1 MTSKKI
7 VLSLFTALTVTSCG
21 TEIGQTDPNQ
31 EITQM
36 SNNNSVQAQ
45 FANNSESE
53 AKEIFIDEE
62 YYKAFPDKEL
72 SGQISQ
78 IENGTIPQQVKT
90 SNVDEVKAQSFLS
103 IFNRKATIEIYDS
116 FGTPEKFTVLGRLY
130 KKKSISPELTS
141 DSKLKNIF
149 RNIKYFT
156 PDGIENTDVNVVA
169 GGLSRIAR
177 TDNKGYFRAE
187 FSNTTLPLGVS
198 PLSAKLIANKY
209 KYDIPK
215 EEVVIDKSDSD
226 KIGIISDIDDTVK
239 YTGVDNKLKMIKHI
253 LTGNYK
259 TDKEIPG
266 VSTLYK
272 GILSDTQSF
281 NVGSVHYVTGSPT
294 TLYGRIQSFLKLNN
308 FPQGSLALKSAGS
321 IVAPIP
327 SDTYNYKLAKIRP
340 IMAAFPNKKFIMFGD
355 TTQKDADVYLK
366 IKQEFPNNVIGIYI
380 NNATNANPSDPKY
393 AGTLVTNSA
402 IDAAQDLV
410 KKGVISQ
417 AVADKVTSDIK

>member
-1 MTSKKI
+1 MTTKKI
-7 VLSLFTALTVTSCG
+7 VLALFTVTTVTSCG
-21 TEIGQTDPNQ
+21 TDLSDTNSTQQ
-31 EITQM
+31 ITQM
-36 SNNNSVQAQ
+36 SNNTVQAQ

-53 AKEIFIDEE
+53 AEEIFIDEE
-62 YYKAFPDKEL
+62 YYKAFPDREL
-72 SGQISQ
+72 SNQITQ
-78 IENGTIPQQVKT
+78 IENGTIPEQVQT

-130 KKKSISPELTS
+130 KKKSIKPELTS

-156 PDGIENTDVNVVA
+156 PDGIESTEVNVIA
-169 GGLSRIAR
+169 GGLSRIVR
-177 TDNKGYFRAE
+177 TDNKGYFKAE
-187 FSNTTLPLGVS
+187 FANTTLPLGVS
-198 PLSAKLIANKY
+198 PLSAKLITTKY
-209 KYDIPK
+209 KYDTPK
-215 EEVVIDKSDSD
+215 EEVVIDKIDST

-239 YTGVDNKLKMIKHI
+239 YTGVDNKIKMIKHI

-259 TDKEIPG
+259 TDKQIPG

-272 GILSDTQSF
+272 GILSETQSF

-308 FPQGSLALKSAGS
+308 FPQGSLALKSPGS
-321 IVAPIP
+321 KVAPIP
-327 SDTYNYKLAKIRP
+327 SDTYNYKLSKIRP
-340 IMAAFPNKKFIMFGD
+340 IMNAFPNKKFIMFGD

-366 IKQEFPNNVIGIYI
+366 IKQEFPDNVIGIYI
-380 NNATNANPSDPKY
+380 NNATKANPGDPKY
-393 AGTLVTNSA
+393 NGTLVTDSA

-417 AVADKVTSDIK
+417 AVLDRVIADVK